1 MLATIIISVIL
12 LAIVCLIVR
21 GMVRNVKNGKGIDG
35 CGGDC
40 SKCGGCS
47 HH

>member
-1 MLATIIISVIL
+1 MAATIIISVIL
-12 LAIVCLIVR
+12 LVIVFFIIR
-21 GMVRNVKNGKGIDG
+21 SMVRNVKNGRGIEG

-40 SKCGGCS
+40 AKCGGCS

>member
-1 MLATIIISVIL
+1 MLATIIISIVLLVI
-12 LAIVCLIVR
+12 VYLIIR
-21 GMVRNVKNGKGIDG
+21 SMIRNVKNGKSIEG